1 MDVAWTIILT
11 LAGIFALGIVA
22 GFTVLFRRGRRE
34 GPALH
39 ASRSGAPIAVA
50 NPKAAAARRAN
61 ILLVQADDAVRDAS
75 DELDFA
81 LAQFGEERTRALA
94 AVVASSKRRV
104 MEAFELQQRL
114 DDAIPDSEAQRR
126 DWTARIVHLCESA
139 QEELAAELQA
149 LDRLREAERNAPET
163 LAALRRRVE
172 ALQTQRTEAGVVWAE
187 LQRSYAPTAVASV
200 SDSLDRADEELDQA
214 REAIDT
220 AALAADPDGQAS
232 SSRATSDAI
241 DALRS
246 GEDHARRAGHLLDAV
261 RALRE
266 QLAAADAALA
276 ESIRHS
282 RENLDEARAL
292 RDGTTDAPAGAEVI
306 AAITAAEGAL
316 GKVDERDPPAS
327 LDRLRDANARLD
339 AAMSG
344 ARNAEQRLAQAREAL
359 AGALVG
365 ARSQV
370 ATTRDYIE
378 GRRGGIGSE
387 ARTRLAE
394 AERLLAVAE
403 AEVDPVLALD
413 TVRSAA
419 TYARD
424 ADALARYDLLR

>member
-39 ASRSGAPIAVA
+39 ASRSGAPLAVA
-50 NPKAAAARRAN
+50 DPTGAAAKRAN
-61 ILLVQADDAVRDAS
+61 ILLVHADDAVRDAS

-81 LAQFGEERTRALA
+81 LAQFGQERTRALA

-172 ALQTQRTEAGVVWAE
+172 TLQSQRTEAGVVWAE

-220 AALAADPDGQAS
+220 AALAAEIG
-232 SSRATSDAI
+232 RA
-241 DALRS
+241 
-246 GEDHARRAGHLLDAV
+246 HV
-261 RALRE
+261 
-266 QLAAADAALA
+266 
-276 ESIRHS
+276 
-282 RENLDEARAL
+282 
-292 RDGTTDAPAGAEVI
+292 
-306 AAITAAEGAL
+306 
-316 GKVDERDPPAS
+316 
-327 LDRLRDANARLD
+327 
-339 AAMSG
+339 
-344 ARNAEQRLAQAREAL
+344 
-359 AGALVG
+359 
-365 ARSQV
+365 
-370 ATTRDYIE
+370 
-378 GRRGGIGSE
+378 
-387 ARTRLAE
+387 
-394 AERLLAVAE
+394 
-403 AEVDPVLALD
+403 
-413 TVRSAA
+413 
-419 TYARD
+419 
-424 ADALARYDLLR
+424 